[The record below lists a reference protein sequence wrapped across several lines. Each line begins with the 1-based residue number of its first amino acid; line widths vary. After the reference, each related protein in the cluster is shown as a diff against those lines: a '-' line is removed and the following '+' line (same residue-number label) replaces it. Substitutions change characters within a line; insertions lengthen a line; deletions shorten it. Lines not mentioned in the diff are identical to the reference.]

1 MGETGKNGSGGGGNE
16 LRELVHELNNRLFIV
31 RMSAASLTETFGPEV
46 SEAVR
51 HRIVAIA
58 AAAEDADA
66 LVQRLA
72 EAISTRPMRSRV
84 GDGPSG
90 TEGR

>member
-1 MGETGKNGSGGGGNE
+1 MGEASENGSGGGGNE

-31 RMSAASLTETFGPEV
+31 RMTAASLTETFGPEV
-46 SEAVR
+46 SEEVR

-72 EAISTRPMRSRV
+72 EAIGSRSMRSRT
-84 GDGPSG
+84 GDGL
-90 TEGR
+90 